1 MDILQ
6 VTGSLICTC
15 RVENLKH
22 VSLRVLK
29 DGSGGFV
36 VATDFVGAEPGNW
49 VFVTTGTAARY
60 ASGDFEI
67 TTDLAVCGII
77 DFWPDKA

>member
-6 VTGSLICTC
+6 VTGSLVCTC
-15 RVENLKH
+15 RVDALKH

-29 DGSGGFV
+29 DKAGTFV
-36 VATDFVGAEPGNW
+36 VATDFVGAKPGNW
-49 VFVTTGTAARY
+49 VFVTTGTAARF

-67 TTDLAVCGII
+67 TTDLAICGII
-77 DFWPDKA
+77 DFWPEND